1 MIKLANNLES
11 MLAKQT
17 YDKSSGFMKRH
28 GPRLLGGLL
37 GGSTGGVAMATSG
50 NADLTPLG
58 VGGGYIAGS
67 LLGHLLTPNSW
78 RGFDKEEQE
87 EQDKKN
93 KKIGRKPSDQSK
105 EDSTNKESRKKAT
118 MIKIANNL
126 TVLCSNKFAEVRG
139 NDVVNM
145 DTIGGG
151 IADYLTNPMGGLGV
165 WGARRAARS
174 SALGDSVGVDP
185 GLLLKHPG
193 KSRLLATLG
202 GALLGGGLG
211 AGVGAIDAPE
221 TAGALGIL
229 GGLGGGLG
237 GSLYA
242 SYLQREKMREI
253 NKAVDE
259 AETLN
264 PIQEQGLGIGISGG
278 PYNLGRVQAEQILNS
293 GGDSK
298 NEVLRNLVDSSNSQ
312 DTLGPLVANIIPGG
326 YFPHGINH
334 DLSARK
340 LRREGGKKRQ
350 NKETDSSKKAENT
363 YTYDGA
369 TEAGK
374 IPAAVML
381 ALLGGG
387 VGAAGGYLGSEDKN
401 KKRNAILAGILGAGA
416 GGAAGYYGAD
426 LSSGV
431 KGRNTKVDPTAEGN
445 FVGNMAPGFAK
456 SYATLMND
464 INSSGNRKTPLS
476 IGQLALGLKNYAQD
490 KLHTG
495 LEGLPLQPK
504 SVRGPLGIDMNDPA
518 AGYRQ

>member
-1 MIKLANNLES
+1 
-11 MLAKQT
+11 
-17 YDKSSGFMKRH
+17 
-28 GPRLLGGLL
+28 
-37 GGSTGGVAMATSG
+37 
-50 NADLTPLG
+50 
-58 VGGGYIAGS
+58 
-67 LLGHLLTPNSW
+67 
-78 RGFDKEEQE
+78 
-87 EQDKKN
+87 
-93 KKIGRKPSDQSK
+93 
-105 EDSTNKESRKKAT
+105 

-145 DTIGGG
+145 DTMGGG

-211 AGVGAIDAPE
+211 AGVGAISGERDAP
-221 TAGALGIL
+221 GALGLL
-229 GGLGGGLG
+229 GGLVGGTG
-237 GSLYA
+237 GSLVA

-278 PYNLGRVQAEQILNS
+278 PYNLGRVQAEQIINN
-293 GGDSK
+293 GGGSK

-312 DTLGPLVANIIPGG
+312 NTLGPLVANIIPGA
-326 YFPHGINH
+326 YIPHGINH
-334 DLSARK
+334 DLAARK
-340 LRREGGKKRQ
+340 LRTEGGKKRQ

-363 YTYDGA
+363 YTYGAA

-387 VGAAGGYLGSEDKN
+387 VGAAGGYLGSGDKN
-401 KKRNAILAGILGAGA
+401 KKRNALLAGILGAGA

-445 FVGNMAPGFAK
+445 FVGNMAPGVAK
-456 SYATLMND
+456 NWATAVNDKNSYGDRN
-464 INSSGNRKTPLS
+464 TPLS
-476 IGQLALGLKNYAQD
+476 IGALALGLKNYAQD

-504 SVRGPLGIDMNDPA
+504 SVRGPFGIDMNDPPA
-518 AGYRQ
+518 RYRR